1 MHASIVI
8 PAYNCEKTIQNA
20 LQSVAKS
27 IDYCQG
33 QLPDFMA
40 EIILVV
46 DGATDG
52 TGTIAQVFA
61 RDRGRCVIVV
71 NPQNLGAGPARNI
84 GVRHASGD
92 LIFFLDGD
100 DIFFPEHI
108 YTCVVRMQADPALHW
123 VQTKIRIAEPIH
135 PGWLPLIEN
144 TVPFNICVRRWVHD
158 FIGGYPDA
166 EVFKTCRCED
176 ALYRRMLRSYFRGDR
191 IDRETMQHFRY
202 PGNALDRQMEKLQA
216 SPAAGISVMTDE
228 EKQAMPQVRR
238 YHQKQTQKIARQLAG
253 WMSFL
258 QETNAI

>member
-1 MHASIVI
+1 MYASVII
-8 PAYNCEKTIQNA
+8 PAYNCEKTIQDA
-20 LQSVAKS
+20 LLSAAKS

-33 QLPDFMA
+33 RVPDFMA

-52 TGTIAQVFA
+52 TGAVAQAFA
-61 RDRGRCVIVV
+61 RDREGCVIVF
-71 NPQNLGAGPARNI
+71 NSQNYGGGPARNI
-84 GVRHASGD
+84 GVRHAGGD

-108 YTCVVRMQADPALHW
+108 YTCVVCMQADPALHW

-166 EVFKTCRCED
+166 EAFKICRCED
-176 ALYRRMLRSYFRGDR
+176 ALYRRMLRTYFRGDR
-191 IDRETMQHFRY
+191 IARETMQHFRY
-202 PGNALDRQMEKLQA
+202 PGNALDRQMEKLKV
-216 SPAAGISVMTDE
+216 SPDTGISVMTDE
-228 EKQAMPQVRR
+228 EKQVMPQVRR
-238 YHQKQTQKIARQLAG
+238 YHQKQTRKIAHQLAG
-253 WMSFL
+253 WMRFL
-258 QETNAI
+258 QETHAI